1 MKQKPEEPVK
11 ETQTLFNFSLT
22 QRELLEQTEFLYGY
36 YVAKLKQLRNT
47 RSYVSKYRA
56 SEEILYKDII
66 SACACYIQEVSKKPN
81 KNEGFIEESGDFPR
95 DI

>member
-1 MKQKPEEPVK
+1 MKQKEKESVK

-22 QRELLEQTEFLYGY
+22 QKELIEQTEFLYGY

-47 RSYVSKYRA
+47 RSYISKHRA

-66 SACACYIQEVSKKPN
+66 AACACYLQEVSTKSN
-81 KNEGFIEESGDFPR
+81 KNEGYIEESGEFSSGF
-95 DI
+95 